1 MFGLFF
7 HGTTNRSDCR
17 KEKIM
22 GSYADQLSDSRRK
35 QFRIYAY
42 ASSCFGGFADIM
54 LESSAILILYLSV
67 LGASNTLI
75 MFSTGISG
83 LMSML
88 LMIPMSG
95 LVDRIGPKNAI
106 NITCSLAC
114 FAYLLMASAPFF
126 GPETD
131 QFIVLLGCLL
141 FCLSKPLWTASWY
154 PVLGDILK
162 PEERGEFFGFMRFS
176 YYILTGG
183 VFFLVGICLGK
194 RPPVWIL
201 QLVIG
206 ATGLLMLGRMFFISK
221 IKTPEHC
228 CQHYDIKKAFKIS
241 IRNAPLVGFSVYIGF
256 LSLAFSSIIPLT
268 LIYMKNGLQYRADTV
283 QTISS
288 VGIAGCI
295 FGYFFYGKI
304 VRKIGMLSSQ
314 LLLHCAC
321 ILIPLGLFVCRPS
334 VWLLGVFMFAA
345 NFCFACFSCMVSSEI
360 LALAR
365 PGNLTMANAFS
376 QTYQMIG
383 TASGRMGVSF
393 LLGNGIL
400 SASWQCG
407 SFTISRFQTIFL
419 FCSGIAV
426 FSLILVFSL
435 PSMVPRHEDY
445 YEP

>member
-1 MFGLFF
+1 
-7 HGTTNRSDCR
+7 
-17 KEKIM
+17 M
-22 GSYADQLSDSRRK
+22 GSCADQLSDSKRR
-35 QFRIYAY
+35 QFRLYAY

-54 LESSAILILYLSV
+54 LESSAIIILYFSV

-83 LMSML
+83 LVSMFL
-88 LMIPMSG
+88 LIPMSG
-95 LVDRIGPKNAI
+95 LVDRIGPKKAI
-106 NITCSLAC
+106 HITCSLAC
-114 FAYLLMASAPFF
+114 SAYLLMASAPFF
-126 GPETD
+126 GPEAD
-131 QFIVLLGCLL
+131 QYVVLLGCLL

-162 PEERGEFFGFMRFS
+162 PEERGDFFGFMRFS

-194 RPPVWIL
+194 HPPAWIL

-221 IKTPEHC
+221 IETREHC
-228 CQHYDIKKAFKIS
+228 CQHYDIIKAFKIS

-256 LSLAFSSIIPLT
+256 LSLAFASIIPLT
-268 LIYMKNGLQYRADTV
+268 MIYMKNGLQYRADTV

-288 VGIAGCI
+288 ISIGGCI
-295 FGYFFYGKI
+295 LGYFFYGKI
-304 VRKIGMLSSQ
+304 LRKIGMLSFQ
-314 LLLHCAC
+314 LLIHGIC
-321 ILIPLGLFVCRPS
+321 ILIPLGLFLCRPS
-334 VWLLGVFMFAA
+334 AWLLGVFLFAS

-360 LALAR
+360 LALAK

-383 TASGRMGVSF
+383 TASGRMVVSF

-400 SASWQCG
+400 SASWQFG
-407 SFTISRFQTIFL
+407 RFTVSRFQTIFL

-426 FSLILVFSL
+426 FSLILLFSL
-435 PSMVPRHEDY
+435 PSMVPQHEDY
-445 YEP
+445 YNP